1 MNVIKKLR
9 ELGFTKIPF
18 HKPNP
23 YNDGEAMILD
33 EHTTKHVIDNKTGRY
48 IQVKEKKIHPKQDSH
63 WKLVF
68 NEQYIIWIMVRNN
81 VVDKVYLQDNFN
93 KIKKTTYEVSLR
105 NDLTELYNFNGSFGT
120 ATKIVSKK
128 QIINLLPLSIKRDFI
143 IKDLFK

>member
-1 MNVIKKLR
+1 MNATKKLR
-9 ELGFTKIPF
+9 ELVFTKIPF

-33 EHTTKHVIDNKTGRY
+33 DHTTKHVIDNKTGRY
-48 IQVKEKKIHPKQDSH
+48 VQVKEKKIHPKQDSH

-93 KIKKTTYEVSLR
+93 KTKKTAYGFSLR

-120 ATKIVSKK
+120 AAKIVSKK

>member
-1 MNVIKKLR
+1 MNATKKLR

-33 EHTTKHVIDNKTGRY
+33 DHTTKHVIDNKTGKY
-48 IQVKEKKIHPKQDSH
+48 VQVKEKKIHPKQDSH
-63 WKLVF
+63 W
-68 NEQYIIWIMVRNN
+68 
-81 VVDKVYLQDNFN
+81 VDKVYLQDNFN
-93 KIKKTTYEVSLR
+93 KTKKTAYGFSLR

-120 ATKIVSKK
+120 AAKIVSKK

-143 IKDLFK
+143 IKDLFKWKNINQ

>member
-1 MNVIKKLR
+1 MNATKKLR

-18 HKPNP
+18 HKPNT

-33 EHTTKHVIDNKTGRY
+33 DHTTKHVIDNKTGRY
-48 IQVKEKKIHPKQDSH
+48 VQVKEKKIHPKQDSH

-68 NEQYIIWIMVRNN
+68 NEQYIIWIMVNNN

-93 KIKKTTYEVSLR
+93 KTKKTAYGFSLR

-120 ATKIVSKK
+120 STKIVSKK